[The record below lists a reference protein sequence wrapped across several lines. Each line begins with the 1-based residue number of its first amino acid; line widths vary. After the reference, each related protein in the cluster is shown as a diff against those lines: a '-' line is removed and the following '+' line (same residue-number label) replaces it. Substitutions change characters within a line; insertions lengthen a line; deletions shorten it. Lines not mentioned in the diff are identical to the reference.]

1 MEPAASKVA
10 DTRMA
15 LVGAF
20 TEARA
25 AGELDRMAALALT
38 MPSEQRFGA
47 HPGQLPA
54 LIHEAYLSA
63 IDPAMRCR
71 LAAALSRAWVYGGD
85 AGRGVEFAVEAVD
98 LGDRLGD
105 SGILA
110 DALDAALV
118 ARWGPDDLAERLQ
131 LSARLAD
138 TTAHLSAVEP
148 RLASHLWRLTTA
160 WECLDV
166 VAVQRQLRALDI
178 LAQESGSTRAAFF
191 AASRRAMH
199 ALVVAELD
207 VADRLI
213 ALTSRLGGQ
222 ASEPDVMA
230 VIHSLSASR
239 AQRVGDLD
247 MLVREAE
254 SFEGY
259 GASEGIPSVSAEAA
273 VLWLQSGRRDRAREL
288 AIELAGSGLDGVR
301 RDVDF
306 LLTVTSIV
314 EVAAAVGLDDI
325 SADGARL
332 LEPYAGRGVLNAG
345 AVSFHGVVDDY
356 LYRANRALDNP
367 DATRWRQA
375 AVIGYTR
382 MGATWWRER
391 ASEPATTVGGP
402 IHFYR
407 TADGRW
413 VIGRDGAQAETA
425 DVKGLHYLSHLMRR
439 PGIEISALDLAAAAT
454 GHPAVTVHDTDSG
467 DLVDPQALAAYRA
480 RLLDIDTELTEARS
494 WADGNRQARL
504 RVEREALLEQVGAA
518 TGLAGRRRRFSSSQE
533 RARVAVRKAIAAALH
548 RIEAHDA
555 ALARLLRDTVHTG
568 AECRYEPDPGRPT
581 TWLLDAPR
589 SDVSR
594 SDAPRRTTATD
605 HWPA

>member
-1 MEPAASKVA
+1 MEPAPGKVA
-10 DTRMA
+10 DARMA

-20 TEARA
+20 NEART
-25 AGELDRMAALALT
+25 AGDVEQMAALALT

-54 LIHEAYLSA
+54 LIHEAYLA
-63 IDPAMRCR
+63 AVEPGMRCR

-85 AGRGVEFAVEAVD
+85 AARGVEFAVEAVD

-105 SGILA
+105 SEILA
-110 DALDAALV
+110 DALDSALV
-118 ARWGPDDLAERLQ
+118 ARWGPDDFSERLQ
-131 LSARLAD
+131 LSAKLAD
-138 TTAHLSAVEP
+138 TTAHLSGVEP
-148 RLASHLWRLTTA
+148 RLAAHLWGLTTA

-178 LAQESGSTRAAFF
+178 LAEESGSARVAFF

-199 ALVVAELD
+199 ALVVADLQ

-213 ALTSRLGGQ
+213 DLTSRLGGQ
-222 ASEPDVMA
+222 VGEPDVAA
-230 VIHSLSASR
+230 VLHSLSASR

-247 MLVREAE
+247 LLVREAE

-273 VLWLQSGRRDRAREL
+273 VFWLQSGRRDRAREL
-288 AIELAGSGLDGVR
+288 ALELTGSGLDGVR

-314 EVAAAVGLDDI
+314 EVAAAVGLDEI

-356 LYRANRALDNP
+356 LYRAYRALDDP

-375 AVIGYTR
+375 TVVGYAR
-382 MGATWWRER
+382 IGATWWRER
-391 ASEPATTVGGP
+391 AGESAATGRAQ

-407 TADGRW
+407 NAEGRW
-413 VIGRDGAQAETA
+413 IIGRDGEQAETA
-425 DVKGLHYLSHLMRR
+425 DVKGLQYLSHLLRR
-439 PGIEISALDLAAAAT
+439 PGVDVSALDLAAAAT
-454 GHPAVTVHDTDSG
+454 GHPAVTVHDTDAG

-480 RLLDIDTELTEARS
+480 RLHDIDAELTEAES
-494 WADGNRQARL
+494 WADENRHARL
-504 RVEREALLEQVGAA
+504 RLEREALLDQVGAA

-533 RARVAVRKAIAAALH
+533 RARVAVRKAIAAALD
-548 RIEAHDA
+548 RIDA
-555 ALARLLRDTVHTG
+555 NDPALARLLRDTVHTG
-568 AECRYEPDPGRPT
+568 AQCRYDPDPGRPAI
-581 TWLLDAPR
+581 WLLDAPR
-589 SDVSR
+589 G
-594 SDAPRRTTATD
+594 DAPRQTAAPD
-605 HWPA
+605 D